1 MKKNFLTKNSFAAMA
16 LAMVVLLFACKKND
30 DIVAPAT
37 PVIVG
42 VTTASGVASGPKN
55 TVITIKGSNF
65 TSDLSKIQV
74 TVNGKVC
81 TVLSATPDS
90 IKATLP
96 AYCGSGD
103 VVLIIDGKSYN
114 GPFFTYVYTYNL
126 TSLNNGTLG
135 YVDGPLATAQ
145 FEEFVGITIDGNDNI
160 YTSQYQY
167 PRCRKISADG
177 IVSTMAGDGT
187 NGHVNGNGTA
197 AKLGSF
203 DFCSSDAVGN
213 IYVADNYGY
222 IRKIDVNKNVTD
234 FYTFAAGISPEGI
247 KVMPS
252 GNIYFHA
259 FNRIGKL
266 TSAGVLT
273 WLAISATGT
282 GDVDGP
288 VGTAQFNLYGG
299 IEVSSDESKIYV
311 NDFTHGS
318 SSGNKVK
325 LLTNN
330 TITTIAGKTG
340 LNTGDGDALNVGFR
354 LITCTL
360 LDKDGGLYIADGFN
374 GQIKYLKNGQITTI
388 IGTPGIGD
396 VDGALSVAK
405 ISYPH
410 GLVMDS
416 KGDLYISN
424 ASINKIKK
432 LTID

>member
-1 MKKNFLTKNSFAAMA
+1 MKKNFLTKNSFAAIA
-16 LAMVVLLFACKKND
+16 LAIVVLLFACKKND
-30 DIVAPAT
+30 DIVAPPT

-42 VTTASGVASGPKN
+42 VTTASGIASGPKN

-65 TSDLSKIQV
+65 ITDLSKIQV
-74 TVNGKVC
+74 TVNGKQC

-96 AYCGSGD
+96 AYCGSGN

-126 TSLNNGTLG
+126 SSLNNGTLG
-135 YVDGPLATAQ
+135 YVDGPLATAK
-145 FEEFVGITIDGNDNI
+145 FEEFVGITIDGQDNI
-160 YTSQYQY
+160 YTSQFQF

-252 GNIYFHA
+252 GNIYVA
-259 FNRIGKL
+259 ANDRIGKI
-266 TSAGVLT
+266 TPAGVLT
-273 WLAISATGT
+273 WLAISATST

-288 VGTAQFNLYGG
+288 VGTAQFSLYGG
-299 IEVSSDESKIYV
+299 IEVSADETKIYINNV
-311 NDFTHGS
+311 NWNA
-318 SSGNKVK
+318 NKASKLK
-325 LLTNN
+325 LLTNG
-330 TITTIAGKTG
+330 TITTIAGNGTSVS
-340 LNTGDGDALNVGFR
+340 GDGPALSVGFN
-354 LITCTL
+354 LMTVTL
-360 LDKDGGLYIADGFN
+360 LDQTGGLYIADGFN
-374 GQIKYLKNGQITTI
+374 GLIKYLKNGQVTTI
-388 IGTPGIGD
+388 VGAPGIGD
-396 VDGALSVAK
+396 VDGPLSVAK
-405 ISYPH
+405 INYPH
-410 GLVMDS
+410 GLVFDS
-416 KGDLYISN
+416 KGNLYISN
-424 ASINKIKK
+424 ATGNKIKK